1 VRAGDGYDV
10 DSGGR
15 RQLSRHGADR
25 R

>member
-15 RQLSRHGADR
+15 CQLSRHGADR